1 MRWDLHAHKQRRL
14 CLPQVRWRVVEPGV
28 TREHLSPSLTSSGPG
43 TRVRFGPQEGY
54 VHPLTTSLPT
64 QSEATAFLNPGGA
77 NTVILSRNLIKH
89 PALSLEDYSTCQF
102 AGKGSPARRSAPLL
116 ARLPGC
122 SGDPVNR
129 LWKQMPPFAQ
139 SRKYLFPAAN

>member
-1 MRWDLHAHKQRRL
+1 MEGGGAGNDQGTS
-14 CLPQVRWRVVEPGV
+14 V
-28 TREHLSPSLTSSGPG
+28 SPTCIFRAWHS
-43 TRVRFGPQEGY
+43 RVRFGTQESC
-54 VHPLTTSLPT
+54 VHPLRTSLPT
-64 QSEATAFLNPGGA
+64 QSGAMAFLNPGGA
-77 NTVILSRNLIKH
+77 TPLSWSRNLIRH
-89 PALSLEDYSTCQF
+89 PALSLDDYSTCQF
-102 AGKGSPARRSAPLL
+102 VGKGSPARRSAPLL